1 MLPDTVEYGE
11 WQHGTRIESLSFGL
25 MSFVQK
31 VSFGMAAVLLGFLLE
46 WAGYT
51 ANMPQSP
58 ATLEAVKAIMT
69 LLPAGFPS
77 GCDRHSANLSVDRS
91 HASLHRPRTGGQKG
105 HRIIARITTGG
116 CARFMNAEPSLNQRE
131 KQRLKTRGQIL
142 DAALEI
148 FAEKGFDATSVREIA
163 AKVGINHA
171 LIRHHFQNK
180 EELWKEAVTFLFDR
194 MYAELAVEPGSE
206 DHLSNFERLKNRIRR

>member
-1 MLPDTVEYGE
+1 
-11 WQHGTRIESLSFGL
+11 
-25 MSFVQK
+25 
-31 VSFGMAAVLLGFLLE
+31 
-46 WAGYT
+46 
-51 ANMPQSP
+51 
-58 ATLEAVKAIMT
+58 
-69 LLPAGFPS
+69 
-77 GCDRHSANLSVDRS
+77 
-91 HASLHRPRTGGQKG
+91 
-105 HRIIARITTGG
+105 
-116 CARFMNAEPSLNQRE
+116 MNAEPSLNQRE